1 MKPVCEPRLL
11 LQSPLP
17 QSSCPTAWL
26 KRTCLAEV
34 TKGSNRKGTSSLSF
48 EGCVEVFQVEKDAR
62 VGKGEVISL
71 SLFRHLES
79 LCWETDFFFF
89 KQHFGL
95 PQQSREEFIQIAWR
109 TLTAHILGKMGYV
122 CWVQNWIFTACFIW
136 EVSGDGCKS
145 LAAALEFLWLLQKY
159 LKHICLACSSVC
171 CNLSA
176 LTLWS

>member
-1 MKPVCEPRLL
+1 MWT
-11 LQSPLP
+11 SA
-17 QSSCPTAWL
+17 PTAEPTFPIIMPHCMIKKDMSGRGD
-26 KRTCLAEV
+26 KRLQQKKYIFLELWRMCR
-34 TKGSNRKGTSSLSF
+34 GFPSWR
-48 EGCVEVFQVEKDAR
+48 VEKDAR

-95 PQQSREEFIQIAWR
+95 PQQSREEFIQIEWR